1 MPLDNLIDLTPPL
14 AAPVP
19 AAEVMTRV
27 LRLPTASPRQARA
40 MVRLQLDRLS
50 PLPPSNIVYDL
61 AVLRRDG
68 AETVYALGIIRR
80 SALDGGETANRG
92 GLQVRQKIEGVDVVF
107 RFRDP
112 DAAGDLET
120 RWLKHAPR
128 AALIALGVAA
138 VMLAANLR
146 TEQWR
151 ERRLPEIAAAQRL
164 AARDAIARRETG
176 DAREAWSA
184 LTRADAATRFLCVG
198 SRIATIRPGGVR
210 ATAVSADSRKV
221 ILTLSS
227 GDAPGLAGA
236 GGEVTPSNG
245 AATQVVFPET
255 VCR

>member
-1 MPLDNLIDLTPPL
+1 MPLDDSFPDLTPPP

-19 AAEVMTRV
+19 PLEVMTRV
-27 LRLPTASPRQARA
+27 LRLPTTSPRQARA
-40 MVRLQLDRLS
+40 IVRLQLDRLS
-50 PLPPSNIVYDL
+50 PLPLSSIVYD
-61 AVLRRDG
+61 VVTLRRDG

-80 SALDGGETANRG
+80 AALDSAPATG
-92 GLQVRQKIEGVDVVF
+92 GLQVQQQIEGVDVVF

-128 AALIALGVAA
+128 AALVALGIAA

-146 TEQWR
+146 AEQWR

-164 AARDAIARRETG
+164 AARDAIARRETA
-176 DAREAWSA
+176 DALQAWSA

-198 SRIATIRPGGVR
+198 GRIATVLPAGIQ

-221 ILTLSS
+221 TLTV
-227 GDAPGLAGA
+227 A
-236 GGEVTPSNG
+236 GGQAAVLAEAGGQAAPSNG